1 MQGILH
7 ALLLMFSFKVYMVV
21 VMVGIFIYSLVL
33 IL

>member
-21 VMVGIFIYSLVL
+21 VIGGNIYILVVL